1 MSLIHYDK
9 NINEHFYDQKSL
21 PSLLDSLLLRP
32 HLYNHTTITRGCG
45 VYFNL
50 FAWATG
56 SCLLFLRLC
65 FATSGPCR
73 EAHVKYLKSLLFWCH
88 LTLAQSRDE

>member
-21 PSLLDSLLLRP
+21 QSLLDSLLLRP
-32 HLYNHTTITRGCG
+32 HLYNHTSQEEDSGCA

-50 FAWATG
+50 FRWATG
-56 SCLLFLRLC
+56 RCLLFLRL
-65 FATSGPCR
+65 FLLLLD
-73 EAHVKYLKSLLFWCH
+73 HVEKLM
-88 LTLAQSRDE
+88 